1 VRGTPISKEGEMAIF
16 TAAEAIEMALEIEK
30 SGEAFYHA
38 AAERSDDPEVKALF
52 EDLAAQE
59 RAHYRVFQKI
69 LGEVGTAPPPLPAAE
84 YDQYQAYLQVAL
96 DNALFAGPDKAL
108 ALAKE
113 AEDQETVLRAALGFE
128 KDTLL
133 FFYDLR
139 EMVREA
145 DREAVSGIIREEKR
159 HLRRLAGML

>member
-1 VRGTPISKEGEMAIF
+1 MAIF
-16 TAAEAIEMALEIEK
+16 TAAEALEMAMEIEK
-30 SGEAFYHA
+30 NGEAFYNA
-38 AAERSDDPEVKALF
+38 VAEKSTDSEVKSLF
-52 EDLAAQE
+52 EDLALQE
-59 RAHYRVFQKI
+59 RAHYRVFQKMS
-69 LGEVGTAPPPLPAAE
+69 GRVESAPPLLPAAE
-84 YDQYQAYLQVAL
+84 YDQYLAYLQVAL

-113 AEDQETVLRAALGFE
+113 AEDRETALRAALGFE

-139 EMVREA
+139 EMVGEA
-145 DREAVSGIIREEKR
+145 DREAVSGVIREEKT